1 MANEDMENTSQY
13 IERPPE
19 DDPGPSEDNTDS
31 VHCDTTQ
38 DVTKGRSSETNDDT
52 KSAWTV
58 EVEESMDSSSYND
71 SITSTDSR
79 SALLKGETGT
89 DIAPQEKS
97 TILDIPFITI
107 VYENKDYQDVTT
119 ADQYRSRSNTMMGL
133 LESPAYIDSVN
144 CPAPDRR
151 RLARAC
157 RNAVLT
163 LSQEIVQK
171 KTTDVPINPDKYNDV
186 KLTDKDEEDVGD
198 FNSIYNHM
206 NNLVFLGITVF
217 LMATA
222 IVSLKNL
229 QSSLNHIDNV
239 GLYSLASSYGSFT
252 VFSLFTPFIV
262 QRFRPK
268 RCLVIGLIPQ
278 VLYVVANL
286 YPTFEILVTMAFL
299 QGIGNAILWNAIST
313 YVTYLAR
320 SYALKNDD
328 RTVHVASKYFGIIFF
343 FYQFSMVV
351 GNLISSI
358 VLMLGR
364 PNGAMDTH
372 NITVTV
378 FATSPINHS
387 YSHPPTDILPPS
399 HDISPNVCGSKY
411 CHSDNLVL
419 PNMSVNEETKYLLM
433 GIFGLCVAFSV
444 VVPMYLLSA
453 LKPYRTTR
461 ANCSVVWKQFTSVLK
476 CTCDR
481 RFLMLFLAFMY
492 SSVQNAFVT
501 GDITKAFVTC
511 PLGIH
516 MVGYTMICFGVCGGF
531 SSYLSGYIIKYTGHV
546 WLLTTAA
553 VLNLVL
559 LLLMSLWQPHDNE
572 IIFYFILVGCWG
584 LGDGIW
590 ISQVSSLISQIFP
603 DCLEEAFAAQ
613 RMVQGLGS
621 ALWFGLVTPLCIMS
635 KIAIMVVLCIL
646 AIGLYILQEVLTK
659 RRQPDD
665 EKEVKTAV

>member
-1 MANEDMENTSQY
+1 MANEDTENPSQF

-19 DDPGPSEDNTDS
+19 DDPGPRVGSNENTDS
-31 VHCDTTQ
+31 VHTDATPAEVERKADECDDPNT
-38 DVTKGRSSETNDDT
+38 S
-52 KSAWTV
+52 WTA
-58 EVEESMDSSSYND
+58 EVEESMESSSYND
-71 SITSTDSR
+71 SITSTNSR

-89 DIAPQEKS
+89 DSIPQEKN
-97 TILDIPFITI
+97 TILDIPFIPI
-107 VYENKDYQDVTT
+107 VYEYKDYQDV
-119 ADQYRSRSNTMMGL
+119 ANEDQYRSRSNTMMGL

-163 LSQEIVQK
+163 LSQEIVPK
-171 KTTDVPINPDKYNDV
+171 KTIDVPHDPAKYDDVIPTGNDV
-186 KLTDKDEEDVGD
+186 EDPGD
-198 FNSIYNHM
+198 FNSINNHR
-206 NNLVFLGITVF
+206 NNLMFLGITVF

-239 GLYSLASSYGSFT
+239 GLYSLAAGYGSFT

-268 RCLVIGLIPQ
+268 RCLVIGLLPQ

-351 GNLISSI
+351 GNLISSV

-364 PNGAMDTH
+364 SHDVPDTH
-372 NITVTV
+372 NLTVTL
-378 FATSPINHS
+378 FTRSSFNQS
-387 YSHPPTDILPPS
+387 YSQPS
-399 HDISPNVCGSKY
+399 ADVLYSSREGRTGVCGSKY

-419 PNMSVNEETKYLLM
+419 PNMTVNDETKYTLM

-461 ANCSVVWKQFTSVLK
+461 ANCSLVWKQFTSVLK

-492 SSVQNAFVT
+492 SSVQNSFVT
-501 GDITKAFVTC
+501 GDVTKAFVTC

-516 MVGYTMICFGVCGGF
+516 MVGYTMICFGVCGGLT
-531 SSYLSGYIIKYTGHV
+531 SYLSGYINKHVGHV
-546 WLLTTAA
+546 WLLTAGKPCIPFTKPD
-553 VLNLVL
+553 LKPCYTSIECIISL
-559 LLLMSLWQPHDNE
+559 LILSFCFLFRFFLFRYSFLSFSFVS
-572 IIFYFILVGCWG
+572 IF
-584 LGDGIW
+584 
-590 ISQVSSLISQIFP
+590 QVFNFSSFS
-603 DCLEEAFAAQ
+603 D
-613 RMVQGLGS
+613 
-621 ALWFGLVTPLCIMS
+621 
-635 KIAIMVVLCIL
+635 
-646 AIGLYILQEVLTK
+646 
-659 RRQPDD
+659 
-665 EKEVKTAV
+665 